1 MASPIRFAR
10 LLLLSSALVAPV
22 FMAEAALADEA
33 PVAAEAAPGAAD
45 LAPADDVAAGAPAEA
60 DSTADVGDQQGREI
74 SIPGAIIVTGRRMDN
89 IQQAAPAV
97 VSVLSTADIQRT
109 GEGDIA
115 GALSRVTGLSVMG
128 NGFVFV
134 RGLGDRYSSALLNG
148 SPLPSPEPLRRVVPL
163 DLFPTNVIAS
173 SLVQKSYSVNFPGE
187 FGGGVINLT
196 TRAIPDESFLS
207 VKGGVGIDSET
218 TGQMGY
224 TYYGSS
230 KDWTGFDNGN
240 RDYAPA
246 LDAFLKSGQRISNV
260 DSVEIASQL
269 INGRNA
275 VVQRND
281 NIPANFSAELTGGTR
296 FDLGGSD
303 LGVIASFSYSN
314 KWRTRQITQQTAQ
327 SADLADLD
335 NDFTKVMTDNRI
347 VVNGLLGF
355 GFEFGDNSIRWTNLY
370 VRDTLKQA
378 SLAHGT
384 KNSSILGADYM
395 SQSTGWYE
403 RQLFDTQFVGE
414 FTLGGLNVDLRG
426 AYANSQREAP
436 YELDFEYVKTNR
448 PADPYGDYYINV
460 LDRQRGKAVAAFSD
474 LNEDLYSFGADFSY
488 EVAPTVVLSAGYML
502 SDTKRV
508 SSRREFL
515 FDPGDNFMEGI
526 GLLRPDFLLQPA
538 AVDYFNIGLIETTE
552 ADPAFIAKL
561 NIDAGYG
568 QIQADLMEG
577 LNITAGV
584 RYERAVQSVEP
595 QRVFNTVLN
604 PGASTE
610 LKKSYWLPAVTITY
624 EVAPDM
630 QLRASGSKTIARPQ
644 FRELLNQSFYD
655 PESNRTYLGNPTLT
669 DSILYNG
676 EGRFEWYFAR
686 EQRLSL
692 AGFYKK
698 IKKPIEAYVSFLA
711 GNDPI
716 TGYANAP
723 EAQLYGGEV
732 ELQKYFPLD
741 GLSGDGFFS
750 SRRAVLVANYTFTK
764 SEIKVSADD
773 TVSIYGAGTFPATN
787 YFSDGDPLTGQS
799 DHLVNLQLGLEDM
812 DNLSQQTLLL
822 TYASKR
828 VTSRGPSNTPD
839 IYEYPGFNL
848 DFVVRQGI
856 QLGGIDTELKLEGRN
871 LLGRKFKE
879 YQENGSNRVYY
890 NYYKLGTTVSASL
903 SVKF

>member
-10 LLLLSSALVAPV
+10 LLLLSSALAAPV
-22 FMAEAALADEA
+22 LPCHAALADEGPETA
-33 PVAAEAAPGAAD
+33 RAAVAGVPDSDGEA
-45 LAPADDVAAGAPAEA
+45 APAEA
-60 DSTADVGDQQGREI
+60 EADSGTADQQGREI
-74 SIPGAIIVTGRRMDN
+74 SIPGAIIVTGRRTGN

-97 VSVLSTADIQRT
+97 VSVLSAADIQRT

-128 NGFVFV
+128 NGFVYV

-196 TRAIPDESFLS
+196 TRTIPTESFLS
-207 VKGGVGIDSET
+207 IKGGIGMDTET
-218 TGQMGY
+218 TGQLGY

-230 KDWTGFDNGN
+230 TDWTGFDNGN
-240 RDYAPA
+240 RDYPPA
-246 LDAFLKSGQRISNV
+246 LQAFLKSGQRIGDV
-260 DSVEIASQL
+260 DSAEIASQL
-269 INGRNA
+269 VNGRNA

-281 NIPANFSAELTGGTR
+281 KIPVNFSAELTAGTH

-303 LGVIASFSYSN
+303 LGVIASFGYSN

-327 SADLADLD
+327 SADLSAVDTS
-335 NDFTKVMTDNRI
+335 FTKVMTDNRI

-355 GFEFGDNSIRWTNLY
+355 GLEFGENSIRWTNIF

-378 SLAHGT
+378 SLAHGV
-384 KNSSILGADYM
+384 KNSSIVGADYLD
-395 SQSTGWYE
+395 QSTAWYE
-403 RQLFDTQFVGE
+403 RQLFDTQLVGE
-414 FTLGGLNVDLRG
+414 FEIGGLNVDLRG

-436 YELDFEYVKTNR
+436 FELDFEYVKTNQA
-448 PADPYGDYYINV
+448 ADPYGAYYINV
-460 LDRQRGKAVAAFSD
+460 LDRQRGRGVAAFSD

-488 EVAPTVVLSAGYML
+488 EVAPAVVLSAGYML

-508 SSRREFL
+508 SSRREFQ
-515 FDPGDNFMEGI
+515 FDPGDDFIDGI

-538 AVDYFNIGLIETTE
+538 IVKYYDIGLIETTE
-552 ADPAFIAKL
+552 IDPSFIAKL

-568 QIQADLMEG
+568 QIQADLAEG
-577 LNITAGV
+577 LNVTAGV
-584 RYERAVQSVEP
+584 RYERALQSVQP
-595 QRVFNTVLN
+595 RRVFNTLLN

-610 LKKSYWLPAVTITY
+610 LKKSYWLPALTITY

-644 FRELLNQSFYD
+644 FRELLNQGFYD
-655 PESNRTYLGNPTLT
+655 PESNRSYIGNPTLT
-669 DSILYNG
+669 DSVLYNG
-676 EGRFEWYFAR
+676 EARFEWYFAR
-686 EQRLSL
+686 DQRFSL

-698 IKKPIEAYVSFLA
+698 IDKPIEAYVSLLS

-723 EAQLYGGEV
+723 EARLYGAEV
-732 ELQKYFPLD
+732 EFQKYLPLD
-741 GLSGDGFFS
+741 GLADGGFFA
-750 SRRAVLVANYTFTK
+750 SRRAVLVANYTYTK
-764 SEIKVSADD
+764 SKIRVGPDD
-773 TVSIYGAGTFPATN
+773 LVSIYQVGNVAATN
-787 YFSDGDPLTGQS
+787 YFTDGDPLTGQS
-799 DHLVNLQLGLEDM
+799 DHLVNLQLGLEDT
-812 DNLSQQTLLL
+812 DTLSQQTLLL

-828 VTSRGPSNTPD
+828 VTSRGPSGTPD
-839 IYEYPGFNL
+839 IFEHPGFNL
-848 DFVVRQGI
+848 DFVMRQGI
-856 QLGGIDTELKLEGRN
+856 RLGGIDSEFKLEARN
-871 LLGRKFKE
+871 LTGRKFRE
-879 YQENGSNRVYY
+879 YQESGANRIYY
-890 NYYKLGTTVSASL
+890 NLYKLGTSISASW